1 MEIMKKTHKEGFI
14 MYTLFIGGIVL
25 VAFMPLLNGTR
36 RDVVDAHHK
45 TSLDDADRIER
56 GIQQAKAKVAEW
68 GFYSQF

>member
-25 VAFMPLLNGTR
+25 VALTRLLNGTR
-36 RDVVDAHHK
+36 RNAVDSYHNI
-45 TSLDDADRIER
+45 SLDDADRIER
-56 GIQQAKAKVAEW
+56 GIQQTKDKFLRR